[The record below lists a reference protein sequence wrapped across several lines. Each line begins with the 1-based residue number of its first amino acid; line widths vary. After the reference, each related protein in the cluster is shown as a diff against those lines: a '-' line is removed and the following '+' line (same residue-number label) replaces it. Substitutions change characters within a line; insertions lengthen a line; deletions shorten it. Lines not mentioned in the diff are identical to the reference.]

1 MRSTLTKSLIGAL
14 AAVLLSAGVASAAD
28 VLEAKVPFPFVVNGH
43 SFPAGQY
50 TIERAGSS
58 PSVFVI
64 RGMGWTSSRAVC
76 VARRPAGNHAPAD
89 MPALQFMA
97 TENEYKMS
105 IVSLSACQSADR
117 LYSFQVAMFQV

>member
-28 VLEAKVPFPFVVNGH
+28 VLQAKVPFPFVVNGH

-50 TIERAGSS
+50 TIERSGTS

-64 RGMGWTSSRAVC
+64 RGENGT
-76 VARRPAGNHAPAD
+76 VARAAFVVTRPAGNHHPSE
-89 MPALQFMA
+89 MPSLQFKK
-97 TENEYKMS
+97 TENEYK
-105 IVSLSACQSADR
+105 LSAVWESASDG
-117 LYSFQVAMFQV
+117 QTVID

>member
-28 VLEAKVPFPFVVNGH
+28 VLQAKVPFPFVVNGH

-50 TIERAGSS
+50 TIERSGSS

-64 RGMGWTSSRAVC
+64 RGENGKTTTAAF
-76 VARRPAGNHAPAD
+76 VATRPAANHAPASL
-89 MPALQFMA
+89 MPALQFKKS
-97 TENEYKMS
+97 ENEYR
-105 IVSLSACQSADR
+105 LSAVWESPREGVDV
-117 LYSFQVAMFQV
+117 LN

>member
-28 VLEAKVPFPFVVNGH
+28 VLQAKVPFPFVVNGH

-50 TIERAGSS
+50 TIERSDSS

-64 RGMGWTSSRAVC
+64 RGENGNTARAAF
-76 VARRPAGNHAPAD
+76 VATRPAGNHAPAD
-89 MPALQFMA
+89 MPALQFKKS
-97 TENEYKMS
+97 ENEYK
-105 IVSLSACQSADR
+105 LSAVWESQRDG
-117 LYSFQVAMFQV
+117 QTVID